1 MTWNYRI
8 IKHDTAKRN
17 HFAIH
22 EVFYDDKG
30 KITNWTEQPID
41 IMGESKADIKRLLKQ
56 MTLDI
61 ETPILSETDLLKK

>member
-8 IKHDTAKRN
+8 IKHDAAKHN
-17 HFAIH
+17 YFAIH

-30 KITNWTEQPID
+30 KITNWTERPID
-41 IMGESKADIKRLLKQ
+41 IIGESKTDIKRTLKQ